1 MEVFGKL
8 VGSKVMVTQSVA
20 HSLLCDLMDK
30 LMNNLMRAASLSVG
44 VIHFGKWETRVVLE
58 RRDRREKEE
67 IEEKIRKRIY

>member
-8 VGSKVMVTQSVA
+8 VGSKGMVTQSVA

-44 VIHFGKWETRVVLE
+44 VIHFGK
-58 RRDRREKEE
+58 
-67 IEEKIRKRIY
+67 